1 MCVCVPALGAPASAL
16 APAHCSPA
24 NCVRWEH
31 PLLDKG
37 RGSRT
42 LYLTD
47 YRQHVS
53 RVAVQREAM
62 LGPLAMLRVFAA
74 CRSDVS
80 PLG

>member
-1 MCVCVPALGAPASAL
+1 MCVPALGAPASAL

-37 RGSRT
+37 TRRSHAVSRG
-42 LYLTD
+42 LP
-47 YRQHVS
+47 QQVS